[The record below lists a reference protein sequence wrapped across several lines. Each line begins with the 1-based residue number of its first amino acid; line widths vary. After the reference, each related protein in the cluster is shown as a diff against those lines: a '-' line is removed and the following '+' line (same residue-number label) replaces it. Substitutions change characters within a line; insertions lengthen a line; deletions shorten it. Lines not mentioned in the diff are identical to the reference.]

1 LKSAN
6 SQLAGLFSEK
16 RPVDLTVIVVLDE
29 ESDLTG
35 VAGIFSFAGVFAD
48 VATAFASLFAVDLSP
63 FTTTSASLPSSA
75 AAGARERDSFASAG
89 AAEEAREERDSLA
102 GVDFTLGALT
112 GVALFVALFAN
123 QSGIRFGLGNP
134 NTA

>member
-1 LKSAN
+1 M
-6 SQLAGLFSEK
+6 
-16 RPVDLTVIVVLDE
+16 DLTVSVVLDE

-35 VAGIFSFAGVFAD
+35 VAGTFSFAA
-48 VATAFASLFAVDLSP
+48 AFASLFAVDLPP
-63 FTTTSASLPSSA
+63 FTTTSASFPSSA
-75 AAGARERDSFASAG
+75 AEEARERDSFASAG
-89 AAEEAREERDSLA
+89 AAEEAREERDSFA

-123 QSGIRFGLGNP
+123 QSGISFGLGNP

>member
-1 LKSAN
+1 M
-6 SQLAGLFSEK
+6 
-16 RPVDLTVIVVLDE
+16 DLTVSVVLDE

-75 AAGARERDSFASAG
+75 AEGARERDSFASAG
-89 AAEEAREERDSLA
+89 TAEEAREERDSLA

-112 GVALFVALFAN
+112 DVALFVALFAN
-123 QSGIRFGLGNP
+123 QSGISFGLGNP